1 MKAADPNP
9 PKAVGRAR
17 LPVLFGAMVAV
28 IAAVIALLS
37 QLQKDREAWVRHTLE
52 VQGALSELSN
62 SVYRTEALERGYL
75 ITGADNYVRF
85 YGRERVNLP
94 AQLAELGALIAD
106 SAQQKA
112 AVASLRA
119 AVQRKLAELDGA
131 IALRRAGAS
140 DAALATV
147 KEGPS
152 WDRQIDV
159 ARIMDQMRATEG
171 RLLAQ
176 RSREAQWLNL
186 ALLFAVAG
194 AGLLMMGFAGLWVEQ
209 TRKAG
214 RELETAYRELSA
226 INAELVSQIAS
237 RAAAESQVRQMQ
249 KMEAVG
255 QLTGGIAHDFNNM
268 LAVVIGNL
276 NLIQRRMARADSRIG
291 DPKIP
296 GFVDSALEGANRAAT
311 LTGRLLA
318 FSRQQP
324 LSPEPV
330 EPNRLV
336 SGMSDLLGRTLGETI
351 TVETVLGAGLWRTQA
366 DPTQLESALV
376 NLAVNAR
383 DAMPAGGRLTI
394 ETANAYLDSDY
405 AAAEGAKPGQYIMVA
420 VTDTGC
426 GMTREVIDRALE
438 PFFTT
443 KPVGKGTGLGLSQVY
458 GFVRQSGGHV
468 KIYSEPG
475 QGTTVKI
482 YLPRLFAAEAPA
494 EPPRVAAGAAP
505 GEQRKVLLVEDDER
519 VRAFAEEALRDL
531 GYVVVSTE
539 SAAEALARIDQE
551 PDVDLLLTDV
561 VMPDLNGRQ
570 LAEQILKLKPGLPVL
585 YMTGF
590 TRNAVVHNGMLDP
603 GVNFMAKPFTVDQLA
618 AKVREALETAAA

>member
-1 MKAADPNP
+1 
-9 PKAVGRAR
+9 
-17 LPVLFGAMVAV
+17 MVAV
-28 IAAVIALLS
+28 IAAIIALLS
-37 QLQKDREAWVRHTLE
+37 LLQKDREAWVRHTLE
-52 VQGALSELSN
+52 VETSLSELSN
-62 SVYRTEALERGYL
+62 SIYRVEALERGYL

-85 YGRERVNLP
+85 YDRERLAVP
-94 AQLAELGALIAD
+94 AQLAEAGALTAD
-106 SAQQKA
+106 NVEQRAD
-112 AVASLRA
+112 VASLRA
-119 AVQRKLAELDGA
+119 AIQRKLAELDGA
-131 IALRRAGAS
+131 MALRKAGAS
-140 DAALATV
+140 EAALATV
-147 KEGPS
+147 REGPS

-159 ARIMDQMRATEG
+159 TRIMDHMRADEDL
-171 RLLAQ
+171 LLAK

-186 ALLFAVAG
+186 ALLSSVAG
-194 AGLLMMGFAGLWVEQ
+194 AGLLLMGFAGLWVEQ
-209 TRKAG
+209 ARRAG

-226 INAELVSQIAS
+226 TNAELVSQMAS
-237 RAAAESQVRQMQ
+237 RAAAENQVRQMQ

-276 NLIQRRMARADSRIG
+276 NLIQRRLAQGVAKVSDS
-291 DPKIP
+291 KITS
-296 GFVDSALEGANRAAT
+296 FVDSALEGANRAAA
-311 LTGRLLA
+311 LTARLLA

-324 LSPEPV
+324 LQPEPID
-330 EPNRLV
+330 PNRLV
-336 SGMSDLLGRTLGETI
+336 TGMSDLLVRTLGETI
-351 TVETVLGAGLWRTQA
+351 TVETVLGAGVWRTQA
-366 DPTQLESALV
+366 DATQLESALV

-383 DAMPAGGRLTI
+383 DAMPDGGRLTI

-405 AAAEGAKPGQYIMVA
+405 AAAEGAKPGQYVMIA

-458 GFVRQSGGHV
+458 GFVRQSGGHL

-482 YLPRLFAAEAPA
+482 YLPRLFAAETPIEPA
-494 EPPRVAAGAAP
+494 RPPVAASP
-505 GEQRKVLLVEDDER
+505 SDRRKVLVVEDDDR
-519 VRAFAEEALRDL
+519 VRAFTEEALSDL
-531 GYVVVSTE
+531 GYDVVSAD
-539 SAAEALARIDQE
+539 SAADALAE
-551 PDVDLLLTDV
+551 VAHAPDIDLLLTDV
-561 VMPDLNGRQ
+561 VMPDINGRD
-570 LAEQILKLKPGLPVL
+570 LAEQVLKLRPGLPVL

-618 AKVREALETAAA
+618 AKVREALDKATAA

>member
-1 MKAADPNP
+1 
-9 PKAVGRAR
+9 
-17 LPVLFGAMVAV
+17 MVAV
-28 IAAVIALLS
+28 IAAIIALLS
-37 QLQKDREAWVRHTLE
+37 LLQKDREAWVRHTLE
-52 VQGALSELSN
+52 VETALSELSN
-62 SVYRTEALERGYL
+62 SVYRVEALERGYL

-85 YGRERVNLP
+85 YERERLAVP
-94 AQLAELGALIAD
+94 AQLAEAGALTAD
-106 SAQQKA
+106 NAEQRA
-112 AVASLRA
+112 DVASLRA
-119 AVQRKLAELDGA
+119 AIQRKLAELDGA
-131 IALRRAGAS
+131 MALRKAGAS
-140 DAALATV
+140 EAALATV
-147 KEGPS
+147 REGPS

-159 ARIMDQMRATEG
+159 TRIMDHMRADEDL
-171 RLLAQ
+171 LLAK

-186 ALLFAVAG
+186 ALLSSVAG
-194 AGLLMMGFAGLWVEQ
+194 AGLLLMGFAGLWVEQ
-209 TRKAG
+209 ARRAG

-226 INAELVSQIAS
+226 TNAELVSQIAS
-237 RAAAESQVRQMQ
+237 RAAAENQVRQMQ

-276 NLIQRRMARADSRIG
+276 NLIQRRLAQGVAKMG
-291 DPKIP
+291 DPKITS
-296 GFVDSALEGANRAAT
+296 FVDSALEGANRAAA
-311 LTGRLLA
+311 LTARLLA

-324 LSPEPV
+324 LQPQPID
-330 EPNRLV
+330 PNRLV
-336 SGMSDLLGRTLGETI
+336 TGMSDLLGRTLGETI
-351 TVETVLGAGLWRTQA
+351 TVETVLGAGVWRTQA
-366 DPTQLESALV
+366 DATQLESALV

-383 DAMPAGGRLTI
+383 DAMPDGGRLTI

-405 AAAEGAKPGQYIMVA
+405 AAAEGAKPGQYVMIA

-458 GFVRQSGGHV
+458 GFVRQSGGHL

-482 YLPRLFAAEAPA
+482 YLPRLFAAETPIEPA
-494 EPPRVAAGAAP
+494 RTPAAAAP
-505 GEQRKVLLVEDDER
+505 SDRRKVLVVEDDER
-519 VRAFAEEALRDL
+519 VRAFTEEALSDL
-531 GYVVVSTE
+531 GYDVVSAD
-539 SAAEALARIDQE
+539 SAADALAE
-551 PDVDLLLTDV
+551 VAHAPDIDLLLTDV
-561 VMPDLNGRQ
+561 VMPDINGRD
-570 LAEQILKLKPGLPVL
+570 LADQVLKLRPGLPVL

-618 AKVREALETAAA
+618 AKVREALDKATAA

>member
-1 MKAADPNP
+1 
-9 PKAVGRAR
+9 
-17 LPVLFGAMVAV
+17 MVAV

-37 QLQKDREAWVRHTLE
+37 LLQRDREAWVRHTLE
-52 VQGALSELSN
+52 VETALSELSN
-62 SVYRTEALERGYL
+62 SVYRVEALERGYL
-75 ITGADNYVRF
+75 ITGADNYIQF
-85 YGRERVNLP
+85 YERQRLLVP
-94 AQLAELGALIAD
+94 AQLAEAGALTAD
-106 SAQQKA
+106 NAEQKA
-112 AVASLRA
+112 DVASLRA
-119 AVQRKLAELDGA
+119 AIQRKLAELDGA
-131 IALRRAGAS
+131 IALRKAGAS
-140 DAALATV
+140 EAALATV

-159 ARIMDQMRATEG
+159 TRIMDHMRADEDE
-171 RLLAQ
+171 LLAK

-186 ALLFAVAG
+186 ALLSAVAG
-194 AGLLMMGFAGLWVEQ
+194 AGLLLMGFAGLWVEQ
-209 TRKAG
+209 ARRG
-214 RELETAYRELSA
+214 SRDLETAYRELSA
-226 INAELVSQIAS
+226 ANTELVSQMAS
-237 RAAAESQVRQMQ
+237 RAAAENQVRQMQ

-276 NLIQRRMARADSRIG
+276 NLIQRRLAQSEAKGG
-291 DPKIP
+291 DAKITN
-296 GFVDSALEGANRAAT
+296 FVESALEGANRAAA

-324 LSPEPV
+324 LQPEPID
-330 EPNRLV
+330 PNRLV
-336 SGMSDLLGRTLGETI
+336 TGMSDLLGRTLGETI
-351 TVETVLGAGLWRTQA
+351 TVETVLGAGVWRTQA
-366 DPTQLESALV
+366 DATQLESALV

-383 DAMPAGGRLTI
+383 DAMPDGGRLTI

-405 AAAEGAKPGQYIMVA
+405 AAAEGAKPGQYVMIA

-458 GFVRQSGGHV
+458 GFVRQSGGHL

-494 EPPRVAAGAAP
+494 EPTRVPAAAAP
-505 GEQRKVLLVEDDER
+505 GDRRRVLLVEDDER
-519 VRAFAEEALRDL
+519 VRAFTEEALRDL
-531 GYVVVSTE
+531 GYDVVAAE
-539 SAAEALARIDQE
+539 SATDALARVANA
-551 PDVDLLLTDV
+551 PNVDLLLTDV
-561 VMPDLNGRQ
+561 VMPETNGRE
-570 LAEQILKLKPGLPVL
+570 LAEQVLKLRPGLPVL

-590 TRNAVVHNGMLDP
+590 TRNAVVHNGVLDP

-618 AKVREALETAAA
+618 AKVREALDQAA